1 MKITQTDIV
10 REALILLNEVGLD
23 KLSTRMVAARLGVQ
37 QPAIYWHF
45 KGKRE
50 LMDAMNAAIMRSS
63 HPARLPDDGDDARSF
78 LVKSHRSFRRAL
90 LTYRDGARVH
100 AGSRSE
106 ASDNDAAERQLAFL
120 VARGLNANLA
130 LRILITL
137 SRFTVGFVMEEQS
150 EAEYPPQLSPEASG
164 THPLL
169 TAAFADY
176 ASLSQDQLFLDGLD
190 AILDGFLAQHRNIGI
205 GRASNATA

>member
-120 VARGLNANLA
+120 VARGLTANLA

-150 EAEYPPQLSPEASG
+150 EAEHPPQLSPDESG
-164 THPLL
+164 THPRL

-190 AILDGFLAQHRNIGI
+190 AILDGFLAQSSNIGI
-205 GRASNATA
+205 GPASNATA